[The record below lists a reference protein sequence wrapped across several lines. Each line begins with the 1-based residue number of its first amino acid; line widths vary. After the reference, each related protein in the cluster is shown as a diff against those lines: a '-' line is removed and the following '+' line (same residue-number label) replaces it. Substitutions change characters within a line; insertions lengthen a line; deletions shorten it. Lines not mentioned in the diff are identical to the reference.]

1 MKRAACPEEDHF
13 PKRHR
18 QDSPATRFPV
28 SPILDA
34 PTLTSLQAAV
44 IPGATMP
51 AANLAVIGTMLNVTV
66 AETKRQVDATAKPSR
81 DSMIVGMCL
90 DYELN
95 GEDRFVEKYDDAP
108 SWIEQIELDNV
119 SVAYL
124 ESTVSP
130 GWHTSDQDYYPR
142 KRAFRVINT
151 VFHARVEALG
161 LSEREIARITTSGL
175 AKWFKKY
182 ASVSGGVNFNIM
194 SWEGL
199 EEFRVAC
206 VEDLRAFTKY
216 PAGDGSDVY
225 D

>member
-1 MKRAACPEEDHF
+1 
-13 PKRHR
+13 
-18 QDSPATRFPV
+18 
-28 SPILDA
+28 
-34 PTLTSLQAAV
+34 
-44 IPGATMP
+44 
-51 AANLAVIGTMLNVTV
+51 LAVIGTMLNVTV
-66 AETKRQVDATAKPSR
+66 AETKRQVDATAKSSR
-81 DSMIVGMCL
+81 DSVMVSWCL

-95 GEDRFVEKYDDAP
+95 DEDRFVEKYDDAP

-119 SVAYL
+119 SVAYV

-130 GWHTSDQDYYPR
+130 GWHTSDQYYYPR

-161 LSEREIARITTSGL
+161 LSAREMARITTSGL
-175 AKWFKKY
+175 AGWFKKY
-182 ASVSGGVNFNIM
+182 EGAYGALNFTDM
-194 SWEGL
+194 GWEGI